1 MTPTRERA
9 RRGAEAFYAKEM
21 GFFAKAGL
29 DVDVQTIASGVP
41 AAIASK
47 DLPPVIDVSAK
58 DARYDPFPAKELLAP
73 A

>member
-1 MTPTRERA
+1 
-9 RRGAEAFYAKEM
+9 M